1 MDDTAQRSLLLWVQ
15 SFHEKLATDVQ
26 ISSLEDLC
34 DGVFLSKIMHH
45 IDAEYVNLEQINEQP
60 GGNWALKSNNLK
72 TLLRAVELF
81 YTDELGQ
88 ICHADEL
95 VDPLLIAKE
104 NDVHEVSKLTELLL
118 GCAVQCPNK
127 SEYIHPIMQM
137 GPSEQA
143 SLMHAIE
150 NLMHRFQPTSPGGV
164 SNASRRNS
172 MAHGASFDE
181 IASPSSSASVSAI
194 ATGGS
199 NEALAAQLAQA
210 LERSS
215 SMELR
220 YLDMEREKRELT
232 ERFERTLTEHRELAD
247 KYSALESER
256 DQLRSERQNTL
267 TRDNKKIQQI
277 VDNEV
282 HALQMQMEEKDLEL
296 NRVKRESGE
305 RLMMLENEVRRQ
317 ADELDIS
324 RSKLGTL
331 NKLEASVTKYKKKLE
346 EMNSLR
352 GQVRELETLNAQ
364 YLDKVVD
371 LESTIKT
378 MPGLKSLVEKYK
390 NQVVEL
396 ETANVQA
403 SSNLNVKE
411 QKIRRLQ
418 EELDSALGGKEFLES
433 QVEELRTQLSSMQY
447 RESTD
452 DAMAAG
458 ESSAVNGGGL
468 SADMLLGRDSVSG
481 LKERVAR
488 LERENAELKSGNAD
502 AGQAELANDLDMAIK
517 AKESLQVSLF
527 QMQKQNDQLSED
539 LRNTRIQNEQQQQ
552 MLAQLQQTHAQTQPQ
567 QQVQAQWQNAPGGP
581 EPMQVSNDITVRE
594 GAAAAGTA
602 GFATPAALEAGVA
615 MGPGGAMQAPV
626 PTPGSVVVTSSN
638 NALSSAQIAE
648 YQDKLEKLEIEA
660 EAVDSLR
667 ATVTELTKRLKEKE
681 SVINELSEQRA
692 KLENYTKKTLHAVQ
706 TKYMVAVS
714 SHRNQINEKQE
725 RVDFLEKKM
734 KEIRAS
740 YSREQALMMS
750 SFYEIG
756 TEMQRRTMMPQ
767 GPVTGAP
774 GAGSWLANKRTEERA
789 KRRQGA

>member
-1 MDDTAQRSLLLWVQ
+1 MALWHTGNDHVQ
-15 SFHEKLATDVQ
+15 SFHEILATDVQ
-26 ISSLEDLC
+26 VTSMADLC

-45 IDAEYVNLEQINEQP
+45 IDSDYVNLEQINEQP

-88 ICHADEL
+88 ICHVDEL

-104 NDVHEVSKLTELLL
+104 SDVHEVAKLSELLL

-127 SEYIHPIMQM
+127 SEYIHSIMQM
-137 GPSEQA
+137 GSSEQA

-150 NLMHRFQPTSPGGV
+150 NLMRRFQPTSPSG
-164 SNASRRNS
+164 ASTTSRHNS
-172 MAHGASFDE
+172 MSHGASFDE
-181 IASPSSSASVSAI
+181 VSASTPSMPSAATLATGSSA
-194 ATGGS
+194 
-199 NEALAAQLAQA
+199 EALAAQLAQA
-210 LERSS
+210 FERGS

-220 YLDMEREKRELT
+220 YLDLDNEKRELT
-232 ERFERTLTEHRELAD
+232 ERFERALAEHRELTDRYA
-247 KYSALESER
+247 ALEIER
-256 DQLRSERQNTL
+256 DQLRSERQHTL

-277 VDNEV
+277 VENEI
-282 HALQMQMEEKDLEL
+282 HALQMQLEEKDLEL
-296 NRVKRESGE
+296 NRVRRESGE
-305 RLMMLENEVRRQ
+305 RLMVLENEVRRQ

-331 NKLEASVTKYKKKLE
+331 NKLEASVAKYKKKLE
-346 EMNSLR
+346 DMSSLR
-352 GQVRELETLNAQ
+352 NQVRELEAYNAQ
-364 YLDKVVD
+364 YLDKMVD
-371 LESTIKT
+371 MESTIKT
-378 MPGLKSLVEKYK
+378 MPALKEIVEKYK

-396 ETANVQA
+396 ETANIEA
-403 SSNLNVKE
+403 SSSLGVKD

-433 QVEELRTQLSSMQY
+433 QVEELRTQVASMQY
-447 RESTD
+447 HEAND
-452 DAMAAG
+452 DGMAA
-458 ESSAVNGGGL
+458 
-468 SADMLLGRDSVSG
+468 
-481 LKERVAR
+481 
-488 LERENAELKSGNAD
+488 
-502 AGQAELANDLDMAIK
+502 
-517 AKESLQVSLF
+517 
-527 QMQKQNDQLSED
+527 
-539 LRNTRIQNEQQQQ
+539 
-552 MLAQLQQTHAQTQPQ
+552 
-567 QQVQAQWQNAPGGP
+567 
-581 EPMQVSNDITVRE
+581 
-594 GAAAAGTA
+594 
-602 GFATPAALEAGVA
+602 
-615 MGPGGAMQAPV
+615 
-626 PTPGSVVVTSSN
+626 
-638 NALSSAQIAE
+638 
-648 YQDKLEKLEIEA
+648 
-660 EAVDSLR
+660 
-667 ATVTELTKRLKEKE
+667 VTELTKRLKEKE

-767 GPVTGAP
+767 GPAPGAP

>member
-15 SFHEKLATDVQ
+15 SFHEKLATDTQ

-45 IDAEYVNLEQINEQP
+45 IDSEYMNLEQINEQS
-60 GGNWALKSNNLK
+60 GGNWALKLNNLK
-72 TLLRAVELF
+72 TVLRAVELF

-88 ICHADEL
+88 TCHADEL
-95 VDPLLIAKE
+95 VDPLVIAKE
-104 NDVHEVSKLTELLL
+104 NNVHEVCKLTELLL
-118 GCAVQCPNK
+118 GCAVQCLNK

-137 GPSEQA
+137 AASEQA

-150 NLMHRFQPTSPGGV
+150 KLMHRFQPTSPSIA
-164 SNASRRNS
+164 SNPGRRDS
-172 MAHGASFDE
+172 LIYRASFDE
-181 IASPSSSASVSAI
+181 VTPPSSSVSVSASTTESS
-194 ATGGS
+194 A
-199 NEALAAQLAQA
+199 EALAAQLAQA

-220 YLDMEREKRELT
+220 YLDMEREKRQLT
-232 ERFERTLTEHRELAD
+232 ERFERTLTEHRELVD
-247 KYSALESER
+247 KYTVLESER
-256 DQLRSERQNTL
+256 DQLRGERQNTL
-267 TRDNKKIQQI
+267 ARDNKKIQQI

-282 HALQMQMEEKDLEL
+282 HALQMQLEEKDLEL

-324 RSKLGTL
+324 RSKLGSL
-331 NKLEASVTKYKKKLE
+331 NKLEASMIKYKKKLE

-352 GQVRELETLNAQ
+352 SQVRELETFNAQ

-378 MPGLKSLVEKYK
+378 MPGLKNLVEKYK

-411 QKIRRLQ
+411 QKIKRLQ

-433 QVEELRTQLSSMQY
+433 QMEELRTQLASMQY
-447 RESTD
+447 RESND
-452 DAMAAG
+452 DSMSAG
-458 ESSAVNGGGL
+458 ESSATHGGGL
-468 SADMLLGRDSVSG
+468 SADMLLGRDSVIG
-481 LKERVAR
+481 MRERVAR
-488 LERENAELKSGNAD
+488 LERENAELKSGNVD
-502 AGQAELANDLDMAIK
+502 AGQAELANELDMALK
-517 AKESLQVSLF
+517 TKESLQVSLF

-539 LRNTRIQNEQQQQ
+539 LRNARIQNEQLQQ
-552 MLAQLQQTHAQTQPQ
+552 MLALMQQTQVQPQ
-567 QQVQAQWQNAPGGP
+567 QQQQHQQWQSAPDGS
-581 EPMQVSNDITVRE
+581 EPMQVSNDMAAGE
-594 GAAAAGTA
+594 GLAMTGTA
-602 GFATPAALEAGVA
+602 GFASAATLEPGIA
-615 MGPGGAMQAPV
+615 MGPGGALQAPV
-626 PTPGSVVVTSSN
+626 PVAGAVVVTSSN

-648 YQDKLEKLEIEA
+648 YQDKLGKLEIEA

-714 SHRNQINEKQE
+714 SHRNQVNEKQE

-734 KEIRAS
+734 KDVRAS

-767 GPVTGAP
+767 GPAPGAP
-774 GAGSWLANKRTEERA
+774 GTGSWLANKRTEERA